1 VFLLSYRNTS
11 GRFGERA
18 MLWEHE
24 LTGQCF
30 QSFFKFSE
38 TSMSVSKTRK
48 KYGEHVLFLLENNLK
63 KKRTQLVYF
72 YYQNVNS
79 LRSHHHDYK
88 AISAC
93 IIFGLFSNIIIKMRL
108 RLLSLVKKE
117 MVTVT
122 A

>member
-1 VFLLSYRNTS
+1 
-11 GRFGERA
+11 

-63 KKRTQLVYF
+63 KKKNTTCL
-72 YYQNVNS
+72 
-79 LRSHHHDYK
+79 L
-88 AISAC
+88 
-93 IIFGLFSNIIIKMRL
+93 
-108 RLLSLVKKE
+108 LLSKCKFSSLTPSRLQSDQC
-117 MVTVT
+117 MHYL
-122 A
+122 

>member
-1 VFLLSYRNTS
+1 
-11 GRFGERA
+11 

-93 IIFGLFSNIIIKMRL
+93 IIFGLFSNIIIKDEIVTFK
-108 RLLSLVKKE
+108 LSKE
-117 MVTVT
+117 RNGDCDCLIEVTT
-122 A
+122 